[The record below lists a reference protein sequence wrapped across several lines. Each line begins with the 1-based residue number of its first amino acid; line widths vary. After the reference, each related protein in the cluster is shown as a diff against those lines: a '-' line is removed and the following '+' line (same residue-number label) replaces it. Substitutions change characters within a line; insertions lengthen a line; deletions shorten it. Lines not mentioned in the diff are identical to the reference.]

1 MKQSRIWLAGLLAV
15 QLVAALLIFNES
27 RTSDNEAVDEPL
39 LTTAPAEVDR
49 IVVRGSD
56 SEANLV
62 KVDEAWVLPSLDN
75 LPASPS
81 RVSEILEELA
91 AIDTRWPVT
100 RTRAS
105 HQRFEVAD
113 EAPQRYVQ
121 LSAGDA
127 PVAEFYLGTSPG
139 FRKVHLRRVAED
151 PVYAVELSVHDLP
164 DRDGDW
170 LDKTLLAVQ
179 DPTRIEG
186 PDYTLVQSGEDHW
199 SMENGADQDAAT
211 VPPVDDERAR
221 QLVSALAGL
230 RVQSAVEKPQEND
243 PGKTKTLSLGVETA
257 AGHLD
262 FTFMTADGEYFVQ
275 RSDRDT
281 LFSISQYDYER
292 ITEINRAELAADS
305 GASEDGE
312 EGAGGEEPLAG

>member
-1 MKQSRIWLAGLLAV
+1 MKHSRIWLAVLLAV
-15 QLVAALLIFNES
+15 QLAAALLIFNES

-39 LTTAPAEVDR
+39 LTVAPAEVDR
-49 IVVRGSD
+49 IVVKGSD

-75 LPASPS
+75 LPASPAW
-81 RVSEILEELA
+81 VSEILAELA
-91 AIDTRWPVT
+91 AIHTGWPVT

-113 EAPQRYVQ
+113 EVRQRYVQ
-121 LSAGDA
+121 LSVGDA

-151 PVYAVELSVHDLP
+151 PVYAVELNVHDLP

-179 DPTRIEG
+179 EVRQNLESGEG
-186 PDYTLVQSGEDHW
+186 PSDVAGLLIAIIAC
-199 SMENGADQDAAT
+199 NNA
-211 VPPVDDERAR
+211 ERAR

-230 RVQSAVEKPQEND
+230 RVQSVVEKPEEND
-243 PGKTKTLSLGVETA
+243 LGTTKTLSLGVETA

-262 FTFMTADGEYFVQ
+262 FRFMTADGEYFVQ

-281 LFSISQYDYER
+281 VFSLSQYDYER
-292 ITEINRAELAADS
+292 ITDINRAELAADS
-305 GASEDGE
+305 DSSEDGKE
-312 EGAGGEEPLAG
+312 DEEPLAG

>member
-1 MKQSRIWLAGLLAV
+1 MKHSRIWLAGLLAV
-15 QLVAALLIFNES
+15 QLAAALLIFNES
-27 RTSDNEAVDEPL
+27 RTSNNEAVDQPL

-75 LPASPS
+75 LPASPA
-81 RVSEILEELA
+81 RISEVLEELA
-91 AIDTRWPVT
+91 AIHTRWPVT

-113 EAPQRYVQ
+113 EARQRFVQ

-164 DRDGDW
+164 ARDGDW

-199 SMENGADQDAAT
+199 SMENGAAQDAASI
-211 VPPVDDERAR
+211 PPVDDERAR
-221 QLVSALAGL
+221 QLVSALTGL
-230 RVQSAVEKPQEND
+230 RVQSVVAKPQEND
-243 PGKTKTLSLGVETA
+243 PETNTLSLGVETA
-257 AGHLD
+257 AGHLG

-312 EGAGGEEPLAG
+312 EGAEGEEPLAG

>member
-1 MKQSRIWLAGLLAV
+1 MKHSRIWLAVLLAV
-15 QLVAALLIFNES
+15 QLAAALLIFNES

-39 LTTAPAEVDR
+39 LTVAPAEVDR
-49 IVVRGSD
+49 IVVKGSD

-75 LPASPS
+75 LPASPAG
-81 RVSEILEELA
+81 VSEILAELA
-91 AIDTRWPVT
+91 AIHTGWPVT

-113 EAPQRYVQ
+113 EVRQRYVQ
-121 LSAGDA
+121 LSVGDA

-151 PVYAVELSVHDLP
+151 PVYAVELNVHDLP

-179 DPTRIEG
+179 DPIRIEG
-186 PDYTLVQSGEDHW
+186 PDYTLVQSGEDQW
-199 SMENGADQDAAT
+199 SMENGAARDAASL
-211 VPPVDDERAR
+211 PSVDAERAR

-230 RVQSAVEKPQEND
+230 RVQSVVEKPEEND
-243 PGKTKTLSLGVETA
+243 LGTTKTLSLGVETA

-262 FTFMTADGEYFVQ
+262 FRFMTADGEYFVQ

-281 LFSISQYDYER
+281 VFSLSQYDYER
-292 ITEINRAELAADS
+292 ITDINRAELAADS
-305 GASEDGE
+305 DSSEDGKE
-312 EGAGGEEPLAG
+312 DEEPLAG